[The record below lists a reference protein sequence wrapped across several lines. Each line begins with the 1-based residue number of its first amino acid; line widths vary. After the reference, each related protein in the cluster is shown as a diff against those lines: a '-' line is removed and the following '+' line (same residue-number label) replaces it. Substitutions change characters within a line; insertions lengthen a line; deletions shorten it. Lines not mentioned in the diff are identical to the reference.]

1 LAVTNSS
8 RRNQISKTTSRYT
21 RVLSP
26 SSASGAGKA
35 KARKAIVKD
44 TPGLAWE

>member
-1 LAVTNSS
+1 LAVKNSS

-21 RVLSP
+21 RVSSPLSA
-26 SSASGAGKA
+26 SSAVKA

-44 TPGLAWE
+44 TPGLA